1 MSIGCRRV
9 IFASSIH
16 AVSGYAMD
24 NQVKTSEPVTTG
36 DLYGVSKCFGEAL
49 ARYMAEQE
57 GLSAICIRIGARQTP
72 VNAEK
77 PCGVGLLDTF
87 VSDRD
92 LQQLLVKCVDD
103 TTLQFAI
110 FHGLSDNCFKR
121 LDISDAKEL
130 VGYQP
135 LDDMTEMH
143 PELRKLHLRE
153 RARGHNLRADLQ
165 ASGMREQLENPE

>member
-1 MSIGCRRV
+1 V
-9 IFASSIH
+9 
-16 AVSGYAMD
+16 
-24 NQVKTSEPVTTG
+24 
-36 DLYGVSKCFGEAL
+36 YGVSKCFGEAL

-72 VNAEK
+72 RNIEQ
-77 PCGVGLLDTF
+77 PWGVGLLDSF

-92 LQQLLVKCVDD
+92 LQQLLVRCVDD
-103 TTLQFAI
+103 MRLQFAI

-130 VGYQP
+130 LGYQP

-143 PELRKLHLRE
+143 PELRTLHLRE

-165 ASGMREQLENPE
+165 ASGVREQLKEPG